1 MTIGT
6 YIRIKKVERG
16 GQMAAGEEILRIF
29 PDYMRQLWRE
39 VAGRTSQLQEIR
51 LRSGREVIIVMNGDE
66 RYLSSKGQVI
76 SDIRSAVRVTEQ
88 DMEAILNHICDYSVY
103 AFCDEIRQGFLT
115 IPGGHRVGMAGQVI
129 LEENGTIRNMKHIRY
144 MNIRISHEIKGAA
157 DLVMPYLYENRQLL
171 NTLLISPPGCGKT
184 TLLRDMIRQIADGNR
199 YSRGMNVAVV
209 DERSEIAGCY
219 MGCPQ
224 NDLGVRTDVL
234 DACPKVAGMMM
245 LLRSMAPQ
253 VVAVDELGSEE
264 DIRAVSQVMQCG
276 SRMLATVHGESLQ
289 EIREKEFLK
298 DLVRRQ
304 VFGRYVMLERRDG
317 TCRVKSIYDRGFR
330 ICYGS

>member
-1 MTIGT
+1 
-6 YIRIKKVERG
+6 
-16 GQMAAGEEILRIF
+16 MAAKEEILRIF
-29 PDYMRQLWRE
+29 PDYMRYLWKE
-39 VAGRTSQLQEIR
+39 VSQRAGELQEIR
-51 LRSGREVIIVMNGDE
+51 LRTGREIMVVICGE
-66 RYLSSKGQVI
+66 EYYLDSSGQVV
-76 SDIRSAVRVTEQ
+76 SDRESAIRVTEQ
-88 DMEAILNHICDYSVY
+88 DMEAVLNHICDYSVY

-115 IPGGHRVGMAGQVI
+115 LPGGHRVGMAGQVI
-129 LEENGTIRNMKHIRY
+129 MEEDGNIRNMKHIRY

-157 DLVMPYLYENRQLL
+157 DFVMPYLYEDRQLL

-199 YSRGMNVAVV
+199 FSRGMNVAVV

-219 MGCPQ
+219 MGNPQ
-224 NDLGVRTDVL
+224 NDVGMRTDVL

-264 DIRAVSQVMQCG
+264 DIRACGQVMQCG
-276 SRMLATVHGESLQ
+276 SRMLATVHGDSLE
-289 EIREKEFLK
+289 EIREKDFLK
-298 DLVRRQ
+298 DLIRRQ
-304 VFGRYVMLERRDG
+304 AFGRYIMLGRTG
-317 TCRVKSIYDRGFR
+317 GVCRVKTIYDRGFR

>member
-1 MTIGT
+1 
-6 YIRIKKVERG
+6 
-16 GQMAAGEEILRIF
+16 MAASEEILRIF
-29 PDYMRQLWRE
+29 PDYMRYLWQGIS
-39 VAGRTSQLQEIR
+39 GRAEELQEIR
-51 LRSGREVIIVMNGDE
+51 LRTGREVIVVINGKE
-66 RYLSSKGQVI
+66 RYLSSGGQVV
-76 SDIRSAVRVTEQ
+76 SDIGTAIRVTEQ

-157 DLVMPYLYENRQLL
+157 DMVMPYLYENRKLL

-199 YSRGMNVAVV
+199 FSEGMNVAVV

-224 NDLGVRTDVL
+224 NDVGVRTDVL
-234 DACPKVAGMMM
+234 DACPKVIGMMM

-276 SRMLATVHGESLQ
+276 SRMLATIHGDSLE
-289 EIREKEFLK
+289 EIRNKDFLK
-298 DLVRRQ
+298 DLIRRQ
-304 VFGRYVMLERRDG
+304 AFGRYIMLGRLDG
-317 TCRVKSIYDRGFR
+317 ICRIKTIYDRGFR
-330 ICYGS
+330 VCYGS